1 MNDAEVYQKYD
12 LERKKALSFTISF
25 DDNMKAQM
33 RFDSDFSEIILFDKD
48 LEVCRGKCQKG
59 TWKANYNDV
68 VYVVEDNNMTA
79 KKAKNIMDIAVFEK
93 ATSVMYPWKM
103 QPKDI
108 EKYIPYIL
116 RYLPEGYDTDT
127 LFDVFSKV
135 DDEIDIP
142 AYLNNTVSLNTI
154 RIRYSTVNCENK
166 VRKWNQ
172 LLEEILKKWWA
183 EDGLDLPSADDPVV
197 ECYIDENKHKVN
209 TFKELITELN
219 ILYWSNKSNCNQKDI
234 DSDFDDED
242 FTLYKQTKDILQKRG
257 YQIKKLDLCK
267 PQDSCTYN
275 PLMYTK
281 TERDVLTVANFI
293 LNATTD
299 KNATGTVELEKA
311 KQLLLLTC
319 IYYVLENE
327 TDKTLLQVKGTLDCF
342 LKMDKISDKPGFST
356 GLTAEYYKRFLE
368 LDEELRYSVIIST
381 YFHLFSFLSPK
392 ISSVVCSDDVHLDKF
407 MEEKTVLFVN
417 SKKIDVSSKTTDLS
431 GLLYHQM
438 CSIAENNAINHI
450 PFTYRVTLLIDDIT
464 CYEDITYFVYWIE
477 YGKGYGISITATLQ
491 SLEQLNCAYEE
502 TCIAILEHI
511 DKLVFL
517 SDDFLLCFDKQLS
530 KYLEFK
536 YGNGFLSELED
547 MTKEEIM
554 VCITDKAYKILQR
567 KENLWQ

>member
-1 MNDAEVYQKYD
+1 MRYEIEGNNLPVVICH
-12 LERKKALSFTISF
+12 LEEGEKIITEQGSMAWMTPNMKMETNSNGIGRAVARTFSGESFFQNIYYPCRGRGKGMIAFASSFPGTILPFEIEPGNEIIAQKKAFLAATEGVQLSTVFNKKIGAGLFGGEGFIMQKLSGDGLAF
-25 DDNMKAQM
+25 L
-33 RFDSDFSEIILFDKD
+33 EID
-48 LEVCRGKCQKG
+48 G
-59 TWKANYNDV
+59 
-68 VYVVEDNNMTA
+68 
-79 KKAKNIMDIAVFEK
+79 
-93 ATSVMYPWKM
+93 SVMEY
-103 QPKDI
+103 
-108 EKYIPYIL
+108 
-116 RYLPEGYDTDT
+116 
-127 LFDVFSKV
+127 
-135 DDEIDIP
+135 
-142 AYLNNTVSLNTI
+142 
-154 RIRYSTVNCENK
+154 
-166 VRKWNQ
+166 
-172 LLEEILKKWWA
+172 
-183 EDGLDLPSADDPVV
+183 
-197 ECYIDENKHKVN
+197 
-209 TFKELITELN
+209 
-219 ILYWSNKSNCNQKDI
+219 
-234 DSDFDDED
+234 
-242 FTLYKQTKDILQKRG
+242 
-257 YQIKKLDLCK
+257 
-267 PQDSCTYN
+267 
-275 PLMYTK
+275 
-281 TERDVLTVANFI
+281 
-293 LNATTD
+293 ATTD

-464 CYEDITYFVYWIE
+464 CYEDIPYFVYWIE